1 MRTLL
6 CLLLLSLLLAPD
18 ANAADIVVRDDA
30 GRQVVLERAARRIV
44 SLAPH
49 ATELLF
55 AAGAGNRVVGVVGNS
70 DYPAGARERP
80 VVGNAASLNLEAI
93 IALRPD
99 LVVAWKSGNNGAAL
113 ERLAGLGVAVFYSE
127 PRRLEDVASN
137 LQRLGTLAGTAA
149 TAQSAARQFLE
160 DYRQLA
166 REYAGRATVRT
177 FYQIW
182 AQPLITVNGQHLISQ
197 VIGLCGGRNIFT
209 GLDALAPV
217 VNREAVLVADP
228 QIIIAG
234 GKPGERARQLDSW
247 QAWTQVSAVKN
258 RQLYLIDPDLIQR
271 QGPRILEGARIMC
284 RQIEKARSAAREDAD
299 THR

>member
-6 CLLLLSLLLAPD
+6 CLLLLSLLFSPH
-18 ANAADIVVRDDA
+18 ANAADIAVRDDA
-30 GRQVVLERAARRIV
+30 GRQVVLEQAARRIV

-55 AAGAGNRVVGVVGNS
+55 AAGAGDRVVGVVGNS
-70 DYPAGARERP
+70 DYPARARDLP
-80 VVGNAASLNLEAI
+80 VVGSAASLNLEAI
-93 IALRPD
+93 IALQPD

-113 ERLAGLGVAVFYSE
+113 ERLAGLGIAVFYSE

-137 LQRLGTLAGTAA
+137 LQRLGTLAGTTA

-160 DYRQLA
+160 DFQRLA
-166 REYAGRATVRT
+166 REYAGRTAVRT

-197 VIGLCGGRNIFT
+197 VIALCGGTNVFA

-217 VNREAVLVADP
+217 VNREAVLAADP

-234 GKPGERARQLDSW
+234 GKPGEQARQLESW
-247 QAWTQVSAVKN
+247 QTWPQISAVKN

-271 QGPRILEGARIMC
+271 QGPRILDGARVMC

-299 THR
+299 TRR